1 MPVSSLSHQ
10 AATGLG
16 LQPACLSA
24 LWGSY
29 HVLQQT
35 HIIKQAPASGPHKA
49 RLSQNPWPLQ
59 PSSDFVVQPKR
70 TLWLLPSPAISELAK
85 IHHCDDS
92 GSRPAHWYHLSVALG
107 LSFQCSHSSPV
118 AECIHQ
124 GTGDADNGCHQAL
137 PALGRTIG
145 LDGSPQT
152 PGCRSQSRPLHI
164 WGLHQTIA
172 NTGPGPQSSGT
183 HQEHRAELSPS
194 KP

>member
-107 LSFQCSHSSPV
+107 LSFSAPTPV
-118 AECIHQ
+118 LWLSVYTREQ
-124 GTGDADNGCHQAL
+124 GMQTTDATRHFLHWEG
-137 PALGRTIG
+137 P
-145 LDGSPQT
+145 LDWMAA
-152 PGCRSQSRPLHI
+152 RRPLD
-164 WGLHQTIA
+164 A
-172 NTGPGPQSSGT
+172 GPRADHYTSGGYI
-183 HQEHRAELSPS
+183 RP
-194 KP
+194 